1 MTMVG
6 NFTLINIFIAFF
18 LADLWFC

>member
-1 MTMVG
+1 MVG